1 MRKQKRA
8 KNAGAKARQ
17 NAVEKRA
24 KNAVK
29 KSRQKVLDPIR

>member
-1 MRKQKRA
+1 MI
-8 KNAGAKARQ
+8 KARQ
-17 NAVEKRA
+17 KSGGKSAPKMRGQKRA

>member
-1 MRKQKRA
+1 MRGQKRA
-8 KNAGAKARQ
+8 KMPLK
-17 NAVEKRA
+17 KRA